1 MLALY
6 VKYQKPPENDREKWI
21 RLRLKAH
28 SNLLNQWIGCDK
40 EKGISHDFTEKST
53 KKPGVPMG
61 SCCRNVGVRSIV
73 LPQPTCMKADDQ
85 RSRSPRACMIV
96 GNQEDKPMDGFAKNW
111 MVYHTQLINWV
122 CQIIFALCFF
132 GNGTLWVQLF
142 WISCEQLARGPRCGN
157 GRVKNPHWSC
167 RSRLSLKKIIPQ
179 VPKMLFFKRFYS
191 CESLRI

>member
-1 MLALY
+1 
-6 VKYQKPPENDREKWI
+6 
-21 RLRLKAH
+21 
-28 SNLLNQWIGCDK
+28 
-40 EKGISHDFTEKST
+40 
-53 KKPGVPMG
+53 
-61 SCCRNVGVRSIV
+61 
-73 LPQPTCMKADDQ
+73 
-85 RSRSPRACMIV
+85 
-96 GNQEDKPMDGFAKNW
+96 